1 MNVDVTTRGEVPSEA
16 IPYAREK
23 LERLQGH
30 ARAEVDHANVVL
42 RQEANP
48 RIELPSRAEGE
59 LNLSGPVV
67 RAQVAEATMPA
78 AIDALAR
85 HLDQQLRR
93 FVERRLTAQR
103 RPISTPDGEWRH
115 GDWSPPRPAHLRRA
129 PEEREVVRR
138 KTFAMSP
145 MSPAE
150 AAADLEDL
158 DHSFYLFQDAESEA
172 DAVLYHR
179 DDDRI
184 GVIGPAGT
192 DWAHAEA
199 DGIVGE
205 QSRTTDSTSLDDAIA
220 EMNEL
225 SHRFMYFVNAE
236 TDRGN
241 VIYVRYDGN
250 YGLIEAR

>member
-1 MNVDVTTRGEVPSEA
+1 MNVDVTIRGEVAPEA
-16 IPYAREK
+16 IPYARERI
-23 LERLQGH
+23 ERLQGH
-30 ARAEVDHANVVL
+30 ASAQVDHANVVL
-42 RQEANP
+42 RQEVNP
-48 RIELPSRAEGE
+48 RIEVPARAEGE

-67 RAQVAEATMPA
+67 RAHVAEATMPA

-85 HLDQQLRR
+85 HLEQQLHR
-93 FVERRLTAQR
+93 FVDRRRTAQR
-103 RPISTPDGEWRH
+103 RPVSTPDGEWRH
-115 GDWSPPRPAHLRRA
+115 GDWSPPRPAHLRRPPA
-129 PEEREVVRR
+129 EREVVRR

-150 AAADLEDL
+150 AAADLQDL

-172 DAVLYHR
+172 DAVVYHR

-184 GVIGPAGT
+184 GVIGPTGT

-199 DGIVGE
+199 DGIIGE
-205 QSRTTDSTSLDDAIA
+205 QSRTTDSTTLDDAIA

-236 TDRGN
+236 TGRGN

-250 YGLIEAR
+250 YGLIEPR

>member
-1 MNVDVTTRGEVPSEA
+1 M
-16 IPYAREK
+16 
-23 LERLQGH
+23 
-30 ARAEVDHANVVL
+30 
-42 RQEANP
+42 
-48 RIELPSRAEGE
+48 
-59 LNLSGPVV
+59 
-67 RAQVAEATMPA
+67 
-78 AIDALAR
+78 
-85 HLDQQLRR
+85 
-93 FVERRLTAQR
+93 
-103 RPISTPDGEWRH
+103 
-115 GDWSPPRPAHLRRA
+115 
-129 PEEREVVRR
+129 RR

-192 DWAHAEA
+192 DCAHAEA

-205 QSRTTDSTSLDDAIA
+205 QSRTTGSTALEDAIA

-225 SHRFMYFVNAE
+225 SHRFLYFVNAE